1 MLRGRMIAEE
11 VMYALRNF
19 SDDIRNGV
27 YQAQNLANPRD
38 DQHDRAQELRQRA
51 PYLSPQMV
59 ATWMPKRV
67 LPPLA
72 EPTQLLRDVEDHP
85 LQRRDV
91 LSERGEP
98 LADDRARR
106 YDGGVVREAAVT
118 APCVRAVLERRLHV
132 AAEIEVAPD
141 QPGREG
147 DAGCGLVL
155 HSR

>member
-1 MLRGRMIAEE
+1 MLRGSMITEE

-59 ATWMPKRV
+59 TTRMPKRV

-72 EPTQLLRDVEDHP
+72 EPTQLLRNVEYHP

-147 DAGCGLVL
+147 DAGCCLVL
-155 HSR
+155 HSL